1 MAIVDQLIAVLEYQ
15 TKGEADLKRFTKS
28 LDTLATKAAA
38 VGAAM
43 GKVAAVAGAAVAGGL
58 AFLGKSV
65 IDTGRTFENLQIQ
78 LEALEGSQDKAK
90 KAMDWIKTFAADTP
104 LELEEVVKAYA
115 QLRTYGL
122 DPVNGSLLAL
132 VDTMAM
138 SGKGQE
144 HLDGI
149 ITAVG
154 QAWTKQKLQGE
165 EAMQLLE
172 RGVPVWDL
180 LSTAMG
186 KTVPELQ
193 ELATKGKLGRKE
205 IQLLINAMG
214 KRAVGASAK
223 MAKSLDGVTSALSD
237 MWTEFKS
244 RIADSG
250 FYRSVKDQ
258 LERTLAVVKQWA
270 SDGTMD
276 RAAGVIG
283 GAFTRAANAVGS
295 AIDRIVT
302 HTGFLNKN
310 WDKAR
315 PYIIAI
321 TAALAALL
329 AAWAPITAVVLAAAF
344 AIDDF
349 LTYLEDGD
357 SVIGA
362 FIDWIKN
369 IASAFTENPAEAGAA
384 WARLLIEGIKN
395 AFQRSWCDTQF
406 GLWGLIWSG
415 QLGGNRHQH
424 CHRDLQRHSEPPQH
438 GDRVLERGCKLYPL
452 RELGGRWRPGDEPA
466 VGGHEGR
473 RRLYQG
479 MVHGRLQRHDGAGP
493 DDFSPHRDDA

>member
-1 MAIVDQLIAVLEYQ
+1 
-15 TKGEADLKRFTKS
+15 
-28 LDTLATKAAA
+28 
-38 VGAAM
+38 
-43 GKVAAVAGAAVAGGL
+43 
-58 AFLGKSV
+58 
-65 IDTGRTFENLQIQ
+65 
-78 LEALEGSQDKAK
+78 
-90 KAMDWIKTFAADTP
+90 
-104 LELEEVVKAYA
+104 
-115 QLRTYGL
+115 
-122 DPVNGSLLAL
+122 
-132 VDTMAM
+132 MAM

-321 TAALAALL
+321 TAALAGLL

-344 AIDDF
+344 AIDEF

-395 AFQRSWCDTQF
+395 AFSGLGAILNSVF
-406 GLWGLIWSG
+406 GDSSG
-415 QLGGNRHQH
+415 QVNWGAIGTNIATGIFNGIRNLLSMVIGFWSEVANSLLSVNWAGVGAQAMNLLWEGMKGVVESIKAWFMSAFSGMTVPGPTISAPTVTAPRQGAPSPGGPAGTPDTN
-424 CHRDLQRHSEPPQH
+424 SFVPPETLKKRTDNLK
-438 GDRVLERGCKLYPL
+438 GNLDRMNIGSSQ
-452 RELGGRWRPGDEPA
+452 
-466 VGGHEGR
+466 VGGTRQVVYNVNAPITQHVAQATDAPGAAAKAT
-473 RRLYQG
+473 QG
-479 MVHGRLQRHDGAGP
+479 AIKQAVRTQPSRLQAGAIL
-493 DDFSPHRDDA
+493 A